1 MPDSQYQRIKF
12 GGAQWIAFRPGI
24 LVVLKDIK
32 FLQCFGLLVELQ
44 GTESE
49 LIAAEVAT
57 AETFSNPS
65 KGGYTQ
71 GYDCHGDQYTISRR
85 GTKWDL
91 RLFITAWGTHGI
103 PCDDRPLGDEPWW
116 TVHGAAA
123 STVTAEILAKLMR
136 D

>member
-1 MPDSQYQRIKF
+1 MADSPYQRIEF
-12 GGAQWIAFRPGI
+12 GGVQWIAARPGI

-32 FLQCFGLLVELQ
+32 ILQCFGLLVELR
-44 GTESE
+44 GTEAE

-57 AETFSNPS
+57 AETFNNPGKS
-65 KGGYTQ
+65 GQ
-71 GYDCHGDQYTISRR
+71 RLGYDCHGDQYTIGRR

-91 RLFITAWGTHGI
+91 RLFITAWGTQGI